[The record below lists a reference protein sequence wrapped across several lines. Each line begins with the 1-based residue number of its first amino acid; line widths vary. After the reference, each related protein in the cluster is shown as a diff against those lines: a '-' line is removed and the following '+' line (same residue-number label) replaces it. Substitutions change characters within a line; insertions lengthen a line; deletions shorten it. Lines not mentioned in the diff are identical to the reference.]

1 MTALAT
7 RPAMQATAEPAAD
20 RRPSGPRP
28 GESQPDFAVRFHR
41 EAAQAIPHTD
51 ERNAAMWAAWCAARG
66 EDRLDRIAAKLFGA
80 DHERKPFLPLF
91 DEHTARNRDGS
102 TSRYDL
108 AALRAIVAQCNR
120 RILDTGDFA
129 PLIDG
134 HTPDAKDGAQPD
146 VLGWVGPFRLGMIG
160 NVEPHWCI
168 FADEWH
174 DRTEGDRLRRLRRRS
189 PEVWLE
195 PDMRDRFF
203 DPVAALGAETPRRD
217 LGVARL
223 SRARSSDGRLVEKY
237 AAMAPGGT
245 TTFVPG
251 ASPRKRK
258 CAADP
263 APEPET
269 QGKSM
274 NLSEEDI
281 RGIVAAIENTELMQ
295 FVRQLKDEHEAA
307 SGAGDDPDAG
317 APDIEGDEAG
327 DADADVLAEEV
338 GPGDPEDAGE
348 DVDGDPLG
356 DEPDDYAA
364 TPEGNRAM
372 WAKVDA
378 AGGRAKTK
386 PKGQA
391 HRPYKK
397 SAMRGKWPNPA
408 DHDEYA
414 ADRDETETIDDDAP
428 PASGYEP
435 DDDDR
440 DMVRK
445 YVAGEVSDDELRRYM
460 AAKRSRYGAAT
471 AARANYSRRG
481 TVPGGTGKGDET
493 MADRI
498 AAEKYQ
504 RQLRREKEAL
514 AARVEKLERDKTR
527 AERYSRLQSLSDE
540 VAMDLAEEVER
551 CDPAKMPDRAFD
563 DHLKIIAEHY
573 QRIPLASGVP
583 RVRTEV
589 PDGAAR
595 VKRRGDAFDA
605 EVAQRAVERY
615 QRARENGTAT
625 TYDQCL
631 ADAEKELLQTA

>member
-1 MTALAT
+1 MTAIAT
-7 RPAMQATAEPAAD
+7 RPAMQATAEHAAD

-41 EAAQAIPHTD
+41 EAAASIPGTD
-51 ERNAAMWAAWCAARG
+51 ERNAAMWSAWCAARG

-80 DHERKPFLPLF
+80 DHERKAFLPLF
-91 DEHTARNRDGS
+91 DAHTARNRDGS
-102 TSRYDL
+102 TSHYDL

-174 DRTEGDRLRRLRRRS
+174 DRTEGDRLRKLRRRS

-223 SRARSSDGRLVEKY
+223 SRARSADGRLVEKY
-237 AAMAPGGT
+237 AAMAPGAV

-251 ASPRKRK
+251 IADRKRK

-263 APEPET
+263 APQLDT
-269 QGKSM
+269 GGKAM

-281 RGIVAAIENTELMQ
+281 QKILAALLNSELMQ
-295 FVRQLKDEHEAA
+295 FVQQLKDEHEAA
-307 SGAGDDPDAG
+307 SGEGGDPDAG
-317 APDIEGDEAG
+317 APDIDGDEAG
-327 DADADVLAEEV
+327 DADADEMVDAI
-338 GPGDPEDAGE
+338 GPHAPEDGTA
-348 DVDGDPLG
+348 

-364 TPEGNRAM
+364 TPAGNRAM

-386 PKGQA
+386 PKGQK

-414 ADRDETETIDDDAP
+414 ADRDDTETLDDDAP
-428 PASGYEP
+428 PTPPADDYEP

-445 YVAGEVSDDELRRYM
+445 YVAGEVSDDEMQRYM

-481 TVPGGTGKGDET
+481 TVPGGTSKGGET

-504 RQLRREKEAL
+504 RSLRRENAAL
-514 AARVEKLERDKTR
+514 VARVEKLERDKTS
-527 AERYSRLQSLSDE
+527 AERYARLQALSDE
-540 VAMDLAEEVER
+540 VALDLAEEAER
-551 CDPAKMPDRAFD
+551 CDPAKMPDAAFD
-563 DHLKIIAEHY
+563 DHLKVIAEHY

-589 PDGAAR
+589 AGGAAR
-595 VKRRGDAFDA
+595 AKRRDDDFDA
-605 EVAQRAVERY
+605 DLAKRAVERY
-615 QRARENGTAT
+615 QLARAAGKSTS
-625 TYDQCL
+625 YDQCL